1 MTNTATFSQ
10 FGSGTHISLFRS
22 LRSQLILLFLAV
34 SLIPLITVT
43 LLIDYQAQNALKTE
57 VINKLIAV
65 RDIKANQIAKY
76 FEERLGDVKVLSQ
89 NSSTVAAIRAFD
101 KAVEA
106 SMKDL
111 DTKEAGAINHYRS
124 LYVGKP
130 EFANAEDGS
139 AYSAAHAQYHPMFKA
154 YKEVYGY
161 YDIFLVEPHA
171 GNIVYSV
178 MKEDDFGTSL
188 KSGPYVGTNIG
199 HVFQQSVVA
208 TERDFTWLEDFAY
221 YEPSKEAASFV
232 ASPIFD
238 DSKLIGVLI
247 FQLPTALIDAIMQEH
262 TGLGETGET
271 LLVSSDDFLLRSNS
285 RFFEESTLF
294 KQKVDN
300 EATRASA
307 AGIAGVKE
315 ILDYRGEPA
324 IIAHTPLKISG
335 VRWSLNAKIDE
346 AEAFA
351 AAYQMLNLML
361 TISGIGAVIVLGIA
375 FFVSNSITKPVRAM
389 TQIARQLAGGDLN
402 LTVDINRQD
411 EIGVMA
417 NAYRQMI
424 ANLRQ
429 VIDDIV
435 QVSQGLAK
443 GRLSVTPQ
451 SEYRGDFVQIKNAL
465 ETALSNQRQVIEDI
479 VQVSQ
484 GLAQGILSIS
494 SQAEYQGDFVQIK
507 DALETALTDLRRVI
521 EDIVQV
527 SQGLAEGHQ
536 NITPQ
541 AYYRG
546 DFVQIK
552 NALETAAVKLAATT
566 KQNAS
571 QDWLK
576 TGQNQLNDQMSGE
589 PNLVELTY
597 NIVSFLTLYLEAQI
611 GLCYLVEESAN
622 HHNRRLKLTASYAQA
637 RRKNLADEFEF
648 SEGLVGRAAREQKS
662 LLITIDAGLE
672 EETVPRHLIVIP
684 FLYENTVKGV
694 VLIASS
700 EVLTEIQR
708 DFIHQVMPSIG
719 IAVNSVES
727 RTKMQELLQQTQ
739 IQAQELQSQQEELQ
753 QSNEELQSQS
763 EELQTQSE
771 ELQSQA
777 EELRQTNEALEA
789 RTQALERQQDDIREK
804 NLALE
809 KTQQAMA
816 AKAQEL
822 ELASKYKSEFLA
834 NMSHELRTPLN
845 SLLILAQLL
854 ADNKKGNLTDK
865 QVEYA
870 RTIHSAGSDLLTL
883 INDILDLSKV
893 EAGKLEVHLDDVPL
907 LDLVAILEQKFR
919 HVAEEKGLTFNLMVA
934 ENLPPFVKTDVQK
947 LHQIINNL
955 LSNAF
960 KFTSEGEVKVTVQR
974 PKSPQWPISLLP
986 PLSQNFIAIS
996 VTDTGIGI
1004 PKEKQQVIFEAF
1016 QQVDGTTS
1024 RRYGG
1029 TGLGLSISRQLARL
1043 LGGEIELH
1051 SEEGK
1056 GSTFTLYLPETL
1068 ETRNSGVNGFTSF
1081 GVQQF
1086 SLSGGKDS
1094 EASVASHDG
1103 LTPRTAG
1110 ERIETPLFQKTGF
1123 LEKTEDIAD
1132 IADDRET
1139 LKPEDKSILIVED
1152 DRKFSNILMEI
1163 AREKNFKCI
1172 IAEDGRTG
1180 LHLAEQYKPN
1190 AIILDIGLPQLDGWT
1205 VMERLKDNPDTRHI
1219 PVHFMSASDQS
1230 MDAKKMGAIGYLLKP
1245 ASMEQLGTA
1254 FHSIEQFL
1262 AQTVKNVLVVADNE
1276 PRQQNILDLVKGENI
1291 QITLAIT
1298 KAVALEH
1305 LQMRSFDCVI
1315 LDMDI
1320 EQKSGCQLL
1329 EQMQNQEGLCQIPL
1343 IVYADH
1349 ELTTSEETLLQ
1360 QCADSLPVKSVR
1372 SPERLLDEATLFL
1385 HQIAAN
1391 LPKEKRNMLRMVHDK
1406 AAILRKKRVLI
1417 VDDDVRNVF
1426 ALATVLEDKDM
1437 EVVCAQNGYE
1447 ALALLETYEDIA
1459 LILMDIMMPEMDG
1472 YEAMREIRKQPR
1484 YRQLP
1489 IIALT
1494 AKAMKGDKAKCIEAG
1509 ANDYLSKPVDTDK
1522 LISLMRVWL
1531 YR

>member
-1 MTNTATFSQ
+1 
-10 FGSGTHISLFRS
+10 
-22 LRSQLILLFLAV
+22 
-34 SLIPLITVT
+34 
-43 LLIDYQAQNALKTE
+43 
-57 VINKLIAV
+57 
-65 RDIKANQIAKY
+65 
-76 FEERLGDVKVLSQ
+76 
-89 NSSTVAAIRAFD
+89 
-101 KAVEA
+101 
-106 SMKDL
+106 
-111 DTKEAGAINHYRS
+111 
-124 LYVGKP
+124 
-130 EFANAEDGS
+130 
-139 AYSAAHAQYHPMFKA
+139 
-154 YKEVYGY
+154 
-161 YDIFLVEPHA
+161 
-171 GNIVYSV
+171 
-178 MKEDDFGTSL
+178 
-188 KSGPYVGTNIG
+188 
-199 HVFQQSVVA
+199 
-208 TERDFTWLEDFAY
+208 
-221 YEPSKEAASFV
+221 
-232 ASPIFD
+232 
-238 DSKLIGVLI
+238 
-247 FQLPTALIDAIMQEH
+247 
-262 TGLGETGET
+262 
-271 LLVSSDDFLLRSNS
+271 
-285 RFFEESTLF
+285 
-294 KQKVDN
+294 
-300 EATRASA
+300 
-307 AGIAGVKE
+307 
-315 ILDYRGEPA
+315 
-324 IIAHTPLKISG
+324 
-335 VRWSLNAKIDE
+335 
-346 AEAFA
+346 
-351 AAYQMLNLML
+351 MLNLML
-361 TISGIGAVIVLGIA
+361 TITGIGAVIVLGIA

-389 TQIARQLAGGDLN
+389 THIVRQLAGGDLN
-402 LTVDINRQD
+402 LSININRQD

-417 NAYRQMI
+417 NASRQMI

-443 GRLSVTPQ
+443 GRLSVRPQ

-484 GLAQGILSIS
+484 GLAQGILSII
-494 SQAEYQGDFVQIK
+494 SQAEYQGDFIQIK

-527 SQGLAEGHQ
+527 SQGLAEGDQ

-541 AYYRG
+541 ADYRG

-552 NALETAAVKLAATT
+552 NALETAAAKLAATT
-566 KQNAS
+566 KQNVS

-597 NIVSFLTLYLEAQI
+597 NLVSFITLYLEAQI

-637 RRKNLADEFEF
+637 RRKNIAEEFEF

-662 LLITIDAGLE
+662 ILISIDAGLE
-672 EETVPRHLIVIP
+672 EETVPRHIIVIP

-694 VLIASS
+694 VLIASQ
-700 EVLTEIQR
+700 EVFSEIQQ

-789 RTQALERQQDDIREK
+789 RTQTLERQKNEIREK

-893 EAGKLEVHLDDVPL
+893 EAGKMEVHVDDVPVAE
-907 LDLVAILEQKFR
+907 LVAILEQKFR

-934 ENLPPFVKTDVQK
+934 ENLPPVIKTDGQK

-960 KFTSEGEVKVTVQR
+960 KFTREGEVKVMVQR
-974 PKSPQWPISLLP
+974 PKSPQWP
-986 PLSQNFIAIS
+986 LSQRTLQQTGAGEDFIALS

-1004 PKEKQQVIFEAF
+1004 PTEKQQIIFEAF

-1029 TGLGLSISRQLARL
+1029 TGLGLSISRQLAKL
-1043 LGGEIELH
+1043 LGGDIQLH
-1051 SEEGK
+1051 SEEDK
-1056 GSTFTLYLPETL
+1056 GSTFTLYLPETF
-1068 ETRNSGVNGFTSF
+1068 ETRNSGVNEFTSF
-1081 GVQQF
+1081 GVQAF
-1086 SLSGGKDS
+1086 SLSGGKES

-1110 ERIETPLFQKTGF
+1110 EKIETPSFQKTGV
-1123 LEKTEDIAD
+1123 LESTEQIAD
-1132 IADDRET
+1132 IADDRES

-1152 DRKFSNILMEI
+1152 ERKFSHILMEI
-1163 AREKNFKCI
+1163 AREKHFKCI
-1172 IAEDGRTG
+1172 LAEDGRTG
-1180 LHLAEQYKPN
+1180 LQLAEQFQPN

-1205 VMERLKDNPDTRHI
+1205 VMERLKGNPDTRHI

-1245 ASMEQLGTA
+1245 VSMEQLGAA
-1254 FHSIEQFL
+1254 FQSIEQFL
-1262 AQTVKNVLVVADNE
+1262 AQTAKNVLVVADNE
-1276 PRQQNILDLVKGENI
+1276 PRQQNILDLVKDENI

-1298 KAVALEH
+1298 KAFALEH
-1305 LQMRSFDCVI
+1305 LQMSSFDCVI

-1329 EQMQNQEGLCQIPL
+1329 EQMQSQENLCEIPL
-1343 IVYADH
+1343 IVYADR

-1447 ALALLETYEDIA
+1447 ALALLKTYENIA
-1459 LILMDIMMPEMDG
+1459 LVLMDIMMPEMDG
-1472 YEAMREIRKQPR
+1472 YEAMRQIRKQPR